1 LVVANRKAVLNEVE
15 LGVSSI
21 EQFRGLIG
29 PAVWSELSLAMSSL
43 REAIRGRVLWN
54 LNSTARGGGVAEM
67 LASLIPYERDAGVD
81 ERWGVIQG
89 SPEFFQTTK
98 KIHSLLHGVE
108 PGDGLLDDGDR
119 RCYEEATALNAAAL
133 EEIVHEG
140 DVAILH
146 DPQTAGLVPRLA
158 RRGITVIWRA
168 HIGVD
173 EPNAAVR
180 NAWDFLRPCVEQATL
195 CLFTREAYVWEGLDP
210 QRVRILAPC
219 IDPFATKN
227 QDLPGDS
234 MDAILRAG
242 GIIQGADGQAV
253 FVRQDGTRAPI
264 TRTADVGGITLPSD
278 ARIVTQVSRWDRLK
292 DPVGVM
298 EAFARHVAP
307 RTDAFLVLAGPAATS
322 VKDDPEQPE
331 VLRELS
337 TKRDQMPRAVRDR
350 IVIAQL
356 PMEDTEENAA
366 IVNALQRRSNVVVQK
381 SLAEGFGLT
390 VAEAMWKGR
399 PVVASRV
406 GGIEDQIE
414 DSRNGLLVDD
424 PRDLEGFGRAVVR
437 LLEDGRLAERLGA
450 AARRTVISRFITPCH
465 LIAQARLVGEIAGK

>member
-1 LVVANRKAVLNEVE
+1 MAPRNTAINQVE
-15 LGVSSI
+15 LGRTSI
-21 EQFRGLIG
+21 EPFRRLVGE
-29 PAVWSELSLAMSSL
+29 AVWSELQSALGSLKGAMG
-43 REAIRGRVLWN
+43 GRVLWN

-67 LASLIPYERDAGVD
+67 LASIIPYERDAGID
-81 ERWGVIQG
+81 ERWAVIQG
-89 SPEFFQTTK
+89 SPEFFKTTK

-108 PGDGLLDDGDR
+108 PDDGPLDEEDR
-119 RCYEEATALNAAAL
+119 RRYEEATALNATAL
-133 EEIVHEG
+133 EAMVHEG

-146 DPQTAGLVPRLA
+146 DPQTAGLVPVLA
-158 RRGITVIWRA
+158 RRGVAVIWRA
-168 HIGVD
+168 HIGLD
-173 EPNAAVR
+173 EANAAVR
-180 NAWDFLRPCVEQATL
+180 SAWDFLRPCVEQASL
-195 CLFTREAYVWEGLDP
+195 CLFSREAYIWEGLDR

-227 QDLPGDS
+227 QDLSGESRDG
-234 MDAILRAG
+234 ILRGAG
-242 GIIQGADGQAV
+242 IVQGADGRAI
-253 FVRQDGTRAPI
+253 FVRHDGTRARI
-264 TRTADVGGITLPSD
+264 TRTADVGGVTLPYD

-292 DPVGVM
+292 DPAGVM
-298 EAFARHVAP
+298 EAFARHIAP

-331 VLRELS
+331 VLREL
-337 TKRDQMPRAVRDR
+337 TATRDRMPREIRART
-350 IVIAQL
+350 VIAQL
-356 PMEDTEENAA
+356 PMEDTDENAA

-424 PRDLEGFGRAVVR
+424 PRDLEAFGRAVVR
-437 LLEDGRLAERLGA
+437 LLEDGRLADRLGEE
-450 AARRTVISRFITPCH
+450 ARRTVISKFITPCH
-465 LIAQARLVGEIAGK
+465 LIDQARMVTDVLCQG

>member
-1 LVVANRKAVLNEVE
+1 MAGRKTAVTEIE
-15 LGVSSI
+15 LEASPIG
-21 EQFRGLIG
+21 QFRRLIG
-29 PAVWSELSLAMSSL
+29 PAVWSELKSAMSSL
-43 REAIRGRVLWN
+43 REVMSGRVLWN
-54 LNSTARGGGVAEM
+54 VNSTARGGGVAEM
-67 LASLIPYERDAGVD
+67 LAALIPYERGAGID
-81 ERWGVIQG
+81 ERWAVIQG
-89 SPEFFQTTK
+89 SPEFFKTTK

-108 PGDGLLDDGDR
+108 PDDGPLDNEDR
-119 RCYEEATALNAAAL
+119 RRYEEATAINAAAL
-133 EEIVHEG
+133 EEILHEG

-146 DPQTAGLVPRLA
+146 DPQTAGLVPALMQ
-158 RRGITVIWRA
+158 RGIAVIWRA

-173 EPNAAVR
+173 KPNAAVR
-180 NAWDFLRPCVEQATL
+180 NAWDFLRPCVEQASL
-195 CLFTREAYVWEGLDP
+195 CLFSRGAYAWEGLDP

-227 QDLPGDS
+227 HDLRVDS
-234 MDAILRAG
+234 MDAILGAS
-242 GIIQGADGQAV
+242 GIVEGAEGHAV
-253 FVRQDGTRAPI
+253 FVRHDGRQGRI
-264 TRTADVGGITLPSD
+264 TRTADVGGLTLPHD

-298 EAFARHVAP
+298 EAFACHVAP
-307 RTDAFLVLAGPAATS
+307 RADAYLVLAGPAATA

-337 TKRDQMPRAVRDR
+337 TMREQMVRSLRDR

-356 PMEDTEENAA
+356 PMEDSEENAA

-424 PRDLEGFGRAVVR
+424 PRDLQGFGRAVVR
-437 LLEDGRLAERLGA
+437 LLEDGRLADRLGSE
-450 AARRTVISRFITPCH
+450 ARHTVINKFITPCH
-465 LIAQARLVGEIAGK
+465 LIAQARLVCEIAAH

>member
-1 LVVANRKAVLNEVE
+1 MAARKTTVSEIE
-15 LGVSSI
+15 LGVSPI
-21 EQFRGLIG
+21 EKFRRLVGQS
-29 PAVWSELSLAMSSL
+29 VWADLESAMSSL
-43 REAIRGRVLWN
+43 REVMAGRVLWN
-54 LNSTARGGGVAEM
+54 VNSTARGGGVAEM
-67 LASLIPYERDAGVD
+67 LASLIPYERDAGID
-81 ERWGVIQG
+81 ERWAVIQG
-89 SPEFFQTTK
+89 SPDFFKTTK

-108 PGDGLLDDGDR
+108 PEDGPLDGDDR
-119 RCYEEATALNAAAL
+119 RRYEEATALNAAAL
-133 EEIVHEG
+133 EEILHDG

-146 DPQTAGLVPRLA
+146 DPQTAGLIPALTQRD
-158 RRGITVIWRA
+158 ITVIWRA

-180 NAWDFLRPCVEQATL
+180 SAWEFLQPCVDQASL
-195 CLFTREAYVWEGLDP
+195 YLFSRNAYAWEGLDR

-227 QDLPGDS
+227 QDLPDDS
-234 MDAILRAG
+234 MDAILHAG
-242 GIIQGADGQAV
+242 GIVKGAEGHAIY
-253 FVRQDGTRAPI
+253 VRQDGTRARI
-264 TRTADVGGITLPSD
+264 TRTADLGGLTLPYD

-337 TKRDQMPRAVRDR
+337 TKRDQMVRALRDR

-437 LLEDGRLAERLGA
+437 LLEDGRLANRLGSE
-450 AARRTVISRFITPCH
+450 ARRTVIDRFITPCH
-465 LIAQARLVGEIAGK
+465 LIAQARMVTEVLRQG